1 MKLCRFGI
9 GKEEKKGLVEN
20 CRVKEVIGS
29 FFTGYTITTN
39 EYPLDKVRFLA
50 PVLPSKVVCVGRNYA
65 EHAKELGNAVP
76 EEPLIFLKPSTA
88 VIGHE
93 DDIIYPSSS
102 REVHYE
108 AELGVVIGKKCKSVS
123 AGAAKDYILG
133 YTCVNDVTARD
144 IQRKENKFTRA
155 KSFDTFC
162 PIGPVIETELNP
174 LSVNV
179 ISRLNGEIKQ
189 NGNTKDMIYN
199 IYELISFI
207 SNVMTLLPGDVIA
220 TGTPSGVGPMNVGD
234 KIEVEV
240 EGIGVLINYVKQ

>member
-1 MKLCRFGI
+1 
-9 GKEEKKGLVEN
+9 
-20 CRVKEVIGS
+20 
-29 FFTGYTITTN
+29 
-39 EYPLDKVRFLA
+39 
-50 PVLPSKVVCVGRNYA
+50 
-65 EHAKELGNAVP
+65 
-76 EEPLIFLKPSTA
+76 
-88 VIGHE
+88 
-93 DDIIYPSSS
+93 
-102 REVHYE
+102 
-108 AELGVVIGKKCKSVS
+108 
-123 AGAAKDYILG
+123 
-133 YTCVNDVTARD
+133 VTARD

-174 LSVNV
+174 LSVKV

-207 SNVMTLLPGDVIA
+207 SDIMTLLPGDVIA

>member
-1 MKLCRFGI
+1 
-9 GKEEKKGLVEN
+9 
-20 CRVKEVIGS
+20 
-29 FFTGYTITTN
+29 
-39 EYPLDKVRFLA
+39 
-50 PVLPSKVVCVGRNYA
+50 VLPSKVVCVGRNYA
-65 EHAKELGNAVP
+65 EHAKELGNTVP
-76 EEPLIFLKPSTA
+76 EEPLIFLKPSTS

-102 REVHYE
+102 KEVHYE

-123 AGAAKDYILG
+123 ASAAKDYILG

-174 LSVNV
+174 LSVKV

-199 IYELISFI
+199 IYEIVSFI
-207 SNVMTLLPGDVIA
+207 SDIMTLLPGDVIA